1 MFSKACEYGIRAVVI
16 VAQHSMEKNRISL
29 KDIAAAIN
37 SPEAFTSKI
46 LQKLVKSGYVTSIQG
61 AYGGFEIK
69 DEVLETL
76 NLQNIVDSIDGDEIY
91 MSCVMGLKECS
102 DVNPCPAHK
111 KYKHIKS
118 DLVDMLQSTTVK
130 EMVRDTQKGLAFL
143 KITEPR
149 E

>member
-29 KDIAAAIN
+29 KEIAAAIN

-46 LQKLVKSGYVTSIQG
+46 LQKLVKNGYVTSIQG

-69 DEVLETL
+69 EEVLEKL
-76 NLQNIVDSIDGDEIY
+76 SLQDIVDSIDGDEAY
-91 MSCVMGLKECS
+91 MSCVLGLKECS

-111 KYKHIKS
+111 KYKYIKN
-118 DLVDMLQSTTVK
+118 DLVEMLKTTSVKDMVN
-130 EMVRDTQKGLAFL
+130 DTQKGLTFL
-143 KITEPR
+143 KITKPR
-149 E
+149 D